1 MSKFLLSKPFNVVA
15 FNLTWLGCVVGREQY
30 WWAFA
35 PVMAGYLALLVRCRI
50 FRVSRFLMLFGLGV
64 GIDSLLTVFGVFQFG
79 PTIFFIP
86 LWLVLL
92 WAAFTTTLFLS
103 LEIVG
108 RSKWIAAICGA
119 LAFPFNYAL
128 GERLGAVS
136 FATADNLTLAALSA
150 IWAVVLPAMFW
161 LAENK
166 IRQTDELA

>member
-1 MSKFLLSKPFNVVA
+1 MPKFLLSKPFNVVA
-15 FNLTWLGCVVGREQY
+15 FNLTWLGCVVGRESY

-35 PVMAGYLALLVRCRI
+35 PAVAGYLTLLVQYQI
-50 FRVSRFLMLFGLGV
+50 FRVRKFLMLFGLGV
-64 GIDSLLTVFGVFQFG
+64 SIDSLLTVLGVFQFG
-79 PTIFFIP
+79 PTLFFIP

-92 WAAFTTTLFLS
+92 WAAFTTTRFLS
-103 LEIVG
+103 LEIGG

-119 LAFPFNYAL
+119 LAFPFNYAV

-136 FATADNLTLAALSA
+136 FATTDSLTLATLSA

-166 IRQTDELA
+166 IRQTDGLA